1 MARGFHAP
9 PNLFRARYASLRF
22 GVAANALVGEKLA
35 LARKRVPA
43 QHAFERDARGDVFV
57 HGQVSDY
64 SRARFSAEALAGGAV
79 RQQAVPAPQ
88 VGRVRGDPQRPQI
101 RVFALREAHRV
112 PRDVPARAAQH
123 VRARVR
129 REGDGRAE
137 ALRVRATQE
146 TFRRVRRAGTRRS
159 SRRSLRRMND
169 IVHVASGFRNGR
181 GTRNSELGP
190 HRRGEPTQTGRAAV
204 PSLARVSASERRNA
218 VRLFPRVVRR
228 HLGDGEPAREI
239 PDVGVGVGFRRSVR
253 AFGFFVGFFF

>member
-1 MARGFHAP
+1 MRLGVLAAHGARAPEIAPRAGDEPEGARRGVRFKVAGAHAREARVSRVGVPGQATHAHGAGAIALGLLAVAQAPRIGTAVARGVHAP
-9 PNLFRARYASLRF
+9 PNLFRARYASLRL

-35 LARKRVPA
+35 LARKRVKRVPA

-57 HGQVSDY
+57 HGQVSDS
-64 SRARFSAEALAGGAV
+64 SRVRFSATSSLAGGAI

-101 RVFALREAHRV
+101 RVLALWEAHGV

-146 TFRRVRRAGTRRS
+146 TFRRVRRAGRSGS
-159 SRRSLRRMND
+159 SRSGVND
-169 IVHVASGFRNGR
+169 IVHVIVHGFR
-181 GTRNSELGP
+181 
-190 HRRGEPTQTGRAAV
+190 TG
-204 PSLARVSASERRNA
+204 
-218 VRLFPRVVRR
+218 
-228 HLGDGEPAREI
+228 H
-239 PDVGVGVGFRRSVR
+239 
-253 AFGFFVGFFF
+253 